1 MGVDNIQKTGIH
13 FPKLGMRTIKTAI
26 CVFICLLINYLFMKE
41 LSFYSSIVA
50 IVCMQS
56 TIENTLDIAFHRLLG
71 TAIGGGFGLLLLL
84 LIESIGRTSSSLF
97 LIVMPLGIIA
107 VIYFC
112 NVIKRL
118 GSATI
123 GAIVFVGIFA
133 APVTSGLQDVSPYL
147 LAVSRILD
155 TVLGVVVAMVI
166 NRYIAPARRYEPKT
180 VHLSCDT
187 YPLVYRRIAER
198 LSGKEALILYDS
210 SLICDGKKTELSLA
224 RSCPTA
230 RIPVPI
236 EYSKDHTITVAYVD
250 RDYTVYTLECIQE
263 NGYIEIP
270 PHTLPCTV
278 VWQL

>member
-1 MGVDNIQKTGIH
+1 MQKAGFH
-13 FPKLGMRTIKTAI
+13 FPKLGMRTVKTAI
-26 CVFICLLINYLFMKE
+26 CVFICLLINYLFMEE

-84 LIESIGRTSSSLF
+84 LAESSGHIYTPVF
-97 LIVMPLGIIA
+97 LIIMPLGIIA

-112 NVIKRL
+112 NVIKML

-133 APVTSGLQDVSPYL
+133 APVTTGLQDVNPYF
-147 LAVSRILD
+147 LALSRILD
-155 TVLGVVVAMVI
+155 TVIGVVVAMVI
-166 NRYIAPARRYEPKT
+166 NRYLAPARRHEPKT

-187 YPLVYRRIAER
+187 YPMVYKKIMNK
-198 LSGKEALILYDS
+198 LSGREALILYDS
-210 SLICDGKKTELSLA
+210 ALTCDTSNNLLPPGPYS
-224 RSCPTA
+224 PTV

-236 EYSKDHTITVAYVD
+236 EYSKEHLLTVAYID
-250 RDYTVYTLECIQE
+250 RDYVVHTLECAPDS
-263 NGYIEIP
+263 GYLEIP
-270 PHTLPCTV
+270 PQTLPCTV